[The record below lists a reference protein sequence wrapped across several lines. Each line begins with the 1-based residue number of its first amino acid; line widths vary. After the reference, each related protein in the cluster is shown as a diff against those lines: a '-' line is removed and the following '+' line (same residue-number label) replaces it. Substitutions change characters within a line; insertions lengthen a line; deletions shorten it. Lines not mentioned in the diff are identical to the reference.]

1 MMMSQMQISHPLQPL
16 LMSQLLS
23 PKMTSSM
30 AEADLLGWEV
40 PSEKMVLLVEVEGT
54 LWNAVMS

>member
-1 MMMSQMQISHPLQPL
+1 MSQMQISHPLQPL

-23 PKMTSSM
+23 PKKPSSM

-40 PSEKMVLLVEVEGT
+40 LSEKMVLLAEVEGT
-54 LWNAVMS
+54 LWNAAMS

>member
-1 MMMSQMQISHPLQPL
+1 MQISHPLQPL

-23 PKMTSSM
+23 PKMPSSM

-54 LWNAVMS
+54 LWNVVMS